1 MRVGPSPLSSGPRG
15 PPSSWEGLWTEAAL
29 PSALGRRRGRR
40 AGSPAL
46 AELVPRRLSGLLAQ
60 GPSSVPFRSG
70 CARLPA
76 SPGRPGAW
84 SRMDP
89 SPERAGP
96 AGPLQTRSADS
107 TRLGTDWPV
116 VETWLC
122 RACVQ
127 ALLLRD
133 PGFLRA
139 PGSLTSPGASR
150 NPRKPQPVGR
160 PASALTPPGVLP
172 SGHLTR
178 TFHAARSLP
187 WSLPFT
193 AKAQAEA
200 SAGGAAP
207 GGAGRGRTWAGQ
219 GWKVQEGLPRL
230 SVTLVAPTW
239 PLALQAVPVSLR
251 VTPISLQAM
260 SCLSCV
266 TTWFPERGLPGS

>member
-1 MRVGPSPLSSGPRG
+1 MDRGGAPLGSGSSSWSSCRKPGSCGARPPAPVRPARPRPFLRPFPERLCSPSRLTRTPRG
-15 PPSSWEGLWTEAAL
+15 LEPDGSLTRTRRSSW
-29 PSALGRRRGRR
+29 
-40 AGSPAL
+40 
-46 AELVPRRLSGLLAQ
+46 
-60 GPSSVPFRSG
+60 
-70 CARLPA
+70 A
-76 SPGRPGAW
+76 SPDSERRQHPPGH
-84 SRMDP
+84 
-89 SPERAGP
+89 
-96 AGPLQTRSADS
+96 
-107 TRLGTDWPV
+107 RLWPV